1 MSVSASARGDSMQE
15 GGSEETGP
23 RSPDEP
29 GQRAGPRW
37 ADGESTEGKPSL
49 KGTGGLPLKE
59 EITKAT

>member
-1 MSVSASARGDSMQE
+1 MQE

-37 ADGESTEGKPSL
+37 TDGEGTEGKPRL